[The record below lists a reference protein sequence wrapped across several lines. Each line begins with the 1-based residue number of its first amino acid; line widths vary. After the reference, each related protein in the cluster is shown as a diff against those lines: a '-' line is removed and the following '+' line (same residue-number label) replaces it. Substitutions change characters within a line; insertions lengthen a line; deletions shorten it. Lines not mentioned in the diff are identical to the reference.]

1 MAKLIIQDIRL
12 RPMETRVFLLNY
24 IIWEMVLV
32 ETNIGSKTE
41 EKKTLFHRWTRPRYV
56 TIYQK
61 QNCENNVQHNQTSQD
76 RSNY

>member
-32 ETNIGSKTE
+32 EKNI
-41 EKKTLFHRWTRPRYV
+41 
-56 TIYQK
+56 
-61 QNCENNVQHNQTSQD
+61 
-76 RSNY
+76 